1 MLAKQALLPLDPLS
15 QQIVLFIFL
24 SFFWWYWGL
33 NSGLHGCCTGTLLCE
48 QHLQPEIVLNS

>member
-1 MLAKQALLPLDPLS
+1 
-15 QQIVLFIFL
+15 
-24 SFFWWYWGL
+24 L